1 MPFYFFR
8 TQLICLP
15 RCHHRSFCHN
25 DVGISKARSEVEQ
38 KPLSSPQSQP
48 DGQTIIEETPPLIP
62 PLLLTTNCWQRFL
75 KVLRLFARCL
85 LRLRQG
91 NLQPPNLV
99 RPLRAQTCNC
109 VPCRSRCGKK
119 YGNGG
124 TQKGVAGNPQAAVE
138 SAESAGKMKKSNLN
152 SAKEAT

>member
-109 VPCRSRCGKK
+109 VPCRSRCGK
-119 YGNGG
+119 N
-124 TQKGVAGNPQAAVE
+124 TEWRNSKGVAGNPQAAVE